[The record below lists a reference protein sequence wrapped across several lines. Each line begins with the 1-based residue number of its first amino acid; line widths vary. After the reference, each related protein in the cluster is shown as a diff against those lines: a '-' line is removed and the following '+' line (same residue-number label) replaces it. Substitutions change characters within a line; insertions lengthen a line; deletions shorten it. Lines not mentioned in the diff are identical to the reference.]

1 MKRNYE
7 SPELSL
13 IKTEA
18 TDIITTSPGT
28 DDVYILGGIF
38 ADGGKVNLYGGT

>member
-28 DDVYILGGIF
+28 EAPIRT
-38 ADGGKVNLYGGT
+38 DGDFIWDLDIYN